1 MKVDVRALASKN
13 IFHISLFSTIHF
25 FFLQNITMFNKFG
38 ENYSIRNKL
47 SFSLFFFLFKHS
59 LSSKKKKKDKNFN
72 WMYKKLKM
80 YKVYFKSE

>member
-1 MKVDVRALASKN
+1 MNADVRPLASKN
-13 IFHISLFSTIHF
+13 IFHIPLFRTIQ

-59 LSSKKKKKDKNFN
+59 LQKKKKDKNFN